1 MVHAVPDILAR
12 IVDGKRKELAEA
24 VARRPELERRVAAR
38 VDFRDFR
45 AALTAHPPAIVAEI
59 KQASPSRGTLTAEF
73 DAALI
78 ARQYARGGAAALS
91 VLTDREYFRG
101 SLADLEAARAA
112 VTLSVLRKD
121 FTIDEVQV
129 IEAAAYG
136 ADAILLIAALLSE
149 RELRD
154 FRELAGKLR
163 MAAVVEVHA
172 DSELDAALASGAE
185 IVGVNN
191 RDLHT
196 FAVTLDTSIRLGA
209 RIPDGVTR
217 VAESGLRSRA
227 DVARLRDVG
236 FHAFLVGEYLMKSAD
251 PSAAIRELRA

>member
-1 MVHAVPDILAR
+1 
-12 IVDGKRKELAEA
+12 
-24 VARRPELERRVAAR
+24 
-38 VDFRDFR
+38 
-45 AALTAHPPAIVAEI
+45 
-59 KQASPSRGTLTAEF
+59 
-73 DAALI
+73 
-78 ARQYARGGAAALS
+78 
-91 VLTDREYFRG
+91 VLTDREYFHG
-101 SLADLEAARAA
+101 GLADLEAARAA
-112 VTLSVLRKD
+112 VTLPVLRKD
-121 FTIDEVQV
+121 FTIDEVQI
-129 IEAAAYG
+129 IEAAAHG